1 VQFYTINTNKPK
13 KTKLNKLAMAI
24 KSYILTQD
32 FSAPYV
38 VATGLPHDPQKI
50 KIKKFGKGEIVKG
63 EMKHANNQPAFVLV
77 NGVLVLPLEVIK
89 ELVTKAIVDNDT
101 PPIPV
106 DVEPQNASEVLLG
119 KKKTAVPTNPK
130 VRYIDTMVIGGLIG
144 LGGVYLAGRQGW
156 IAEMDKK
163 YYLYG
168 FGLGAIAGAY
178 FVYRTKA
185 QEVQKTIALKK
196 ADKE

>member
-1 VQFYTINTNKPK
+1 
-13 KTKLNKLAMAI
+13 MAI
-24 KSYILTQD
+24 KSYILDKD

-50 KIKKFGKGEIVKG
+50 KIKKFKRGQIVKG
-63 EMKHANNQPAFVLV
+63 EMKHANNQPAFILV
-77 NGVLVLPLEVIK
+77 NGVLVLPIGVVK
-89 ELVTKAIVDNDT
+89 ELVTKAIVDNDL
-101 PPIPV
+101 PPVPV
-106 DVEPQNASEVLLG
+106 ETETQNASEVLLT
-119 KKKTAVPTNPK
+119 KKKTEVPKNPK

-144 LGGVYLAGRQGW
+144 LGGVYIAGRQGW

-163 YYLYG
+163 YYLYA

-185 QEVQKTIALKK
+185 QEVQKTIALRK